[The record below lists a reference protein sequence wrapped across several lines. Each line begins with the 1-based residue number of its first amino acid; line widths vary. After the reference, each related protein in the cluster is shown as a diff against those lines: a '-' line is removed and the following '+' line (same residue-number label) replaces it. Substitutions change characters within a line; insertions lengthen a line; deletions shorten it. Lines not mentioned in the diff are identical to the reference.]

1 MYPCA
6 VAIGTKNSWVMINRP
21 FVLPPLQIVVL
32 RA

>member
-6 VAIGTKNSWVMINRP
+6 VAIGTKNSWVTINRP
-21 FVLPPLQIVVL
+21 FVLSPLQIIMI